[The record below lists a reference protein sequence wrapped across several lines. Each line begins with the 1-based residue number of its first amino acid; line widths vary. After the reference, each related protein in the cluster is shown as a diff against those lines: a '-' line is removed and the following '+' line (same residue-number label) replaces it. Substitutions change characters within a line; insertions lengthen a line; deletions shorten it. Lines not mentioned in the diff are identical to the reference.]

1 MITWKSEKTMKEY
14 QWPYNDIDQSDFV
27 AQIAA
32 VEKILQKY
40 KAEYIGKS
48 CETGLCNGSF
58 TYEKIE
64 QNIWKRK
71 DDYIRVDSVF
81 SKKPFLVLEFS
92 KQENGPYEDADPFP
106 YDLSEAELEQEIR
119 YSLGIDRYPE

>member
-1 MITWKSEKTMKEY
+1 MKDY

-48 CETGLCNGSF
+48 CEIGLWNLCNGSF

-64 QNIWKRK
+64 
-71 DDYIRVDSVF
+71 
-81 SKKPFLVLEFS
+81 
-92 KQENGPYEDADPFP
+92 
-106 YDLSEAELEQEIR
+106 
-119 YSLGIDRYPE
+119 